1 MEHEDE
7 FSWVPVHGVVLSR
20 EDLMQ
25 VFSDLRAL
33 IDGTALLDV
42 NRSHVVDIA
51 GVMIR
56 AIEREEGR

>member
-1 MEHEDE
+1 M
-7 FSWVPVHGVVLSR
+7 PVHGVVLSR

-33 IDGTALLDV
+33 IDGTAPLDV

>member
-33 IDGTALLDV
+33 IDGTAPLDV